1 MAICIPGWEDT
12 KKIPGIFTNE
22 CTDERKKVQL
32 LSTVLIKIPQNREI
46 EQKSSSQMAVIKS
59 TEKMYD
65 LQNL

>member
-32 LSTVLIKIPQNREI
+32 LSTVLIKIPQNREM
-46 EQKSSSQMAVIKS
+46 EQKK
-59 TEKMYD
+59 
-65 LQNL
+65 